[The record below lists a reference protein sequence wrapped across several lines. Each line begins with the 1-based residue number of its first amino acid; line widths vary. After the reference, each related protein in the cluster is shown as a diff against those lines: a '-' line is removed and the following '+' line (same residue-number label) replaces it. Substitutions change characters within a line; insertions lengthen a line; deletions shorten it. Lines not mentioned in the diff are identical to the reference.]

1 MVNKGKKLDILYAIV
16 HRVSRKSTLNF
27 AHHLI
32 CMHFISCFS
41 FEFSLFEGLSVELFE
56 NDMIHFKIEIIY
68 TVILIEKCKYDYL
81 YKMYVQEKVHNII
94 TIDI

>member
-1 MVNKGKKLDILYAIV
+1 
-16 HRVSRKSTLNF
+16 
-27 AHHLI
+27 
-32 CMHFISCFS
+32 MHFISCFS

-56 NDMIHFKIEIIY
+56 NDMIHTENKDTNFTHSRTFYTERDKLTYLHTIHFKIEIIY